1 MPGHTIRRDTAQRH
15 ANDYDYQDGLTQEN
29 FPGHRSGQILPPQF
43 LWEFMPLDYSKWD
56 ALHDDGDE
64 SPAPVRSELKSAT
77 ELAPRDLQLLS
88 LFMVRDTAQPSTSGK
103 RV

>member
-1 MPGHTIRRDTAQRH
+1 
-15 ANDYDYQDGLTQEN
+15 
-29 FPGHRSGQILPPQF
+29 
-43 LWEFMPLDYSKWD
+43 MPLDYSKWD

-103 RV
+103 RDVPSACSCGASRLVSLAACPLPSTQ

>member
-1 MPGHTIRRDTAQRH
+1 
-15 ANDYDYQDGLTQEN
+15 
-29 FPGHRSGQILPPQF
+29 
-43 LWEFMPLDYSKWD
+43 MPLDYSKWD
-56 ALHDDGDE
+56 ALRDGDE